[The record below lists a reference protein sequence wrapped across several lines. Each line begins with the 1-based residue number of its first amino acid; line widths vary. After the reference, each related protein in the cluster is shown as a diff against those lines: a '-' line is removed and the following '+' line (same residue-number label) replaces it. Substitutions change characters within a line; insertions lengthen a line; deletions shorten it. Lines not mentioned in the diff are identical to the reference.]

1 MFMATQIASTP
12 TVKGKEALRIYR
24 EANKKPSAK
33 AALGAEKLK
42 NSLKV
47 IVKWKSKSL
56 GKSIFLQ

>member
-47 IVKWKSKSL
+47 IVK
-56 GKSIFLQ
+56 